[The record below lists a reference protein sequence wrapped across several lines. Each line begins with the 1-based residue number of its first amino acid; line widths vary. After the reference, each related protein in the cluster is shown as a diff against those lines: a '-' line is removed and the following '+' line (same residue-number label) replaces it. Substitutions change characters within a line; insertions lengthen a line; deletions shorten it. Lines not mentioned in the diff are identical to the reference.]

1 MAGEKP
7 EWSEVSS
14 HSLGVKC
21 YYHLWDTLHLR
32 DNVLYRKWEDVN
44 PNKVEW
50 HIVLPKALLP
60 LVFEQLHCSVTAG
73 HLGTKKTYEKVKQR
87 FFWYKMKADIEHLVR
102 ICDTCA
108 TCKGPGKVTKAPM
121 KIYTVGYP
129 LERIALDIMSGLPR
143 STSGNKHILVI
154 GDYFTKWADAY
165 PIKDMEAK
173 TVAKVLVE
181 RFICP
186 LGVPNEIHT
195 DRSQQLPRCPK
206 PLYQ

>member
-14 HSLGVKC
+14 YILGVKC

-44 PNKVEW
+44 PNKFEW

-73 HLGTKKTYEKVKQR
+73 HLGIKKTYEKVKQR
-87 FFWYKMKADIEHLVR
+87 FFWYKMKADIEHLVG

-108 TCKGPGKVTKAPM
+108 NVRDQEK
-121 KIYTVGYP
+121 
-129 LERIALDIMSGLPR
+129 
-143 STSGNKHILVI
+143 
-154 GDYFTKWADAY
+154 
-165 PIKDMEAK
+165 
-173 TVAKVLVE
+173 
-181 RFICP
+181 
-186 LGVPNEIHT
+186 
-195 DRSQQLPRCPK
+195 
-206 PLYQ
+206 